1 VRRFALLA
9 LALALAFVAGGCGG
23 DSEKGYEA
31 GQLEDMVVL
40 ADDLEGQR
48 WTRFDWGKQVR
59 SDQPAGARSNPDR
72 FGRLDGWKAR
82 YRRPGTRQTEGP
94 LVVESRADVF
104 EDKDGARQD
113 YETYGSELER
123 AGLQLEPQS
132 GLGDAGIVA
141 TIVDNGVRFYL
152 VQWRHDNSVASINV
166 NGYDGKLT
174 KEHAVELARKQLERM
189 QAA

>member
-48 WTRFDWGKQVR
+48 WTRFDWGTQVR

>member
-1 VRRFALLA
+1 VRRLALLA
-9 LALALAFVAGGCGG
+9 LALALAAVGCGG
-23 DSEKGYEA
+23 GDAESYEA
-31 GQLEDMVVL
+31 SQLEDMVVL
-40 ADDLEGQR
+40 ADDLQGQQ
-48 WTRFDWGKQVR
+48 WTRFDWGKQAR
-59 SDQPAGARSNPDR
+59 SDQPAGARSNPAR

-141 TIVDNGVRFYL
+141 TLVDNGVRFYL